1 MPVISAESLLQNL
14 RFASR
19 MLRRNPGFTAAAV
32 LTLALGIG
40 GNTAIFT
47 VTSALLLRPLPLQ
60 DPQQL
65 VLIKLKRVEGAK
77 ETTNGCC
84 TLARF
89 EQLRD
94 RSQSFSGVAAVTN
107 DSLNL
112 TGHGKPEQVPIAR
125 VSPNFFHVLGIKP
138 HFGRTFKQDE
148 GQPEGKPVVL
158 ISDSLWHTRF
168 GGSPD
173 VIGQTINL
181 DSTPQTIIGILP
193 PDIHLPFIAPA
204 EVWSARYFELSL
216 LTPQHI
222 RAGVGYLTVISRLR
236 PGVSLQSATAEMDI
250 LNRQYTAENP
260 KAPDAGPSTSIL
272 IGRMQ
277 ELVVADIRTRL
288 LVLSAAVGIV
298 LLIACANVASLLLSR
313 ALARRKE
320 IAIRA
325 ALGADRAD
333 IVHQLLT
340 ESVLLSLIGGA
351 CGLALAWI
359 AIRTLAV
366 SSAHLFLPEIPI
378 GLDWRVLLF
387 ALGISVGT
395 GLIFGTAPALQLSRT
410 DVNST
415 LRAEGRGSAGSRSRT
430 QMKGALVIGQVALS
444 MVLLTAAGLLL
455 RSFVHLLA
463 VSPGFDPENVLT
475 MNISLPTVKY
485 SDAQKQIAF
494 FEELLRRVSVLP
506 GVRAA
511 GTSAALPLSRIRIT
525 PILVEGQPEV
535 PLAER
540 PFTVIEAVSPLFLE
554 TMCIPL
560 RAGRAFSESDNQKSP
575 RVVIVNEALAH
586 RYWPNENP
594 VGKHIAVGRQTPAE
608 VVGVTGNAKNNGL
621 ALDAEPQ
628 IYLPFAQLPWGN
640 MNLFIRTATEPHGM
654 IAAVR
659 QQVSVI
665 DPDQPV
671 TRVQTV
677 DDLMNNSRSQPRFT
691 MLLLGIFSGTA
702 LVLAIVGIY
711 GVLAYSVAQRTQ
723 EMGIRMAMG
732 AARSDILCM
741 IVNQGLLLAGVGIT
755 IGLAAA
761 LAVTRIMSSLLY
773 QVGTHDF
780 VTFAATSLGFLS
792 IATLASYLPARRATR
807 VDPAEAL
814 RHG

>member
-1 MPVISAESLLQNL
+1 MRMGAERLFQNF

-19 MLRRNPGFTAAAV
+19 MLRKNSGFTFAAV

-47 VTSALLLRPLPLQ
+47 VTSALLLRPLPLH

-65 VLIKLKRVEGAK
+65 VLINLKRVEGTK

-112 TGHGKPEQVPIAR
+112 TGHGEPEQVSIAR
-125 VSPNFFHVLGIKP
+125 VSPNFFQVLGIKP
-138 HFGRTFKQDE
+138 RLGRTFTDDE
-148 GQPEGKPVVL
+148 GRPEGKPVVI
-158 ISDSLWHTRF
+158 ISDALWHTRF

-173 VIGQTINL
+173 VIGKTVNL
-181 DSTPQTIIGILP
+181 DSTPQTIIGVLP
-193 PDIHLPFIAPA
+193 PEIHLPFIAPA

-222 RAGVGYLTVISRLR
+222 RSGVGYLTVIARLK
-236 PGVSLQSATAEMDI
+236 PQVSLPSAMAEMDI

-260 KAPDAGPSTSIL
+260 KAPDAGPNTSIL
-272 IGRMQ
+272 IGRLQ

-288 LVLSAAVGIV
+288 LVLSAAVGVV

-325 ALGADRAD
+325 ALGAERGD
-333 IVHQLLT
+333 IIHQLLT
-340 ESVLLSLIGGA
+340 ESVLLSLLGGA
-351 CGLALAWI
+351 CGLVLAWI
-359 AIRTLAV
+359 AIRGLAI
-366 SSAHLFLPEIPI
+366 SSAHVFLPQIPI

-387 ALGISVGT
+387 TLAISVVT
-395 GLIFGTAPALQLSRT
+395 GLIFGAAPTLQLSRT

-415 LRAEGRGSAGSRSRT
+415 LRDEGRGSAGSRRRT

-444 MVLLTAAGLLL
+444 MILLTAAGLLV
-455 RSFVHLLA
+455 RSFAHLLA
-463 VSPGFDPENVLT
+463 VFPGFDPENVLS

-485 SDAQKQIAF
+485 ADAQKQIAF
-494 FEELLRRVSVLP
+494 FDELQRRVSALP
-506 GVRAA
+506 GVRSA
-511 GTSAALPLSRIRIT
+511 GISAAMPLSRIRIT
-525 PILVEGQPEV
+525 PILAEGQPEV

-540 PFTVIEAVSPLFLE
+540 PFTVIEAVSPSFLE
-554 TMCIPL
+554 TMRIPL
-560 RAGRAFSESDNQKSP
+560 RGGRQFSDADDQKSP
-575 RVVIVNEALAH
+575 RVVIVNEALAR

-594 VGKHIAVGRQTPAE
+594 VGKHIAVGRQASAE
-608 VVGVTGNAKNNGL
+608 VVGVAGNAKNNGL
-621 ALDAEPQ
+621 ALDADPE

-640 MNLFIRTATEPHGM
+640 MNLVVRTVTQPHSMVG
-654 IAAVR
+654 AVR
-659 QQVSVI
+659 QQVASL

-671 TRVQTV
+671 TRVQTLEDV
-677 DDLMNNSRSQPRFT
+677 MNSSRSQPRFT
-691 MLLLGIFSGTA
+691 MLLLGIFSAAA
-702 LVLAIVGIY
+702 LVLAVVGIY
-711 GVLAYSVAQRTQ
+711 GVLAYSVAQRRQ
-723 EMGIRMAMG
+723 EMGIRMALG
-732 AARSDILCM
+732 AATTDILRLV
-741 IVNQGLLLAGVGIT
+741 VNQGLLLAGVGII
-755 IGLAAA
+755 IGLVAA

-773 QVGTHDF
+773 QVGTHDV
-780 VTFAATSLGFLS
+780 VTFAVTSLGCLS
-792 IATLASYLPARRATR
+792 IATLASYLPALRATR

>member
-1 MPVISAESLLQNL
+1 M
-14 RFASR
+14 
-19 MLRRNPGFTAAAV
+19 

-40 GNTAIFT
+40 GNTAIFS
-47 VTSALLLRPLPLQ
+47 VTNALLLRPLPLP
-60 DPQQL
+60 DSQQL
-65 VLIKLKRVEGAK
+65 VLINLKRVEGTK

-112 TGHGKPEQVPIAR
+112 TGHGEPEQVPIAR
-125 VSPNFFHVLGIKP
+125 VSPNFFQVLGIKP
-138 HFGRTFKQDE
+138 RLGRTFTQDE

-173 VIGQTINL
+173 VIGQTVNL

-193 PDIHLPFIAPA
+193 PDIHLPFITPA
-204 EVWSARYFELSL
+204 EVWSARYYELSL

-222 RAGVGYLTVISRLR
+222 RSGVGYLTVIARLR
-236 PGVSLQSATAEMDI
+236 PGVSLQSATAEMDV
-250 LNRQYTAENP
+250 LNRQYSAENP
-260 KAPDAGPSTSIL
+260 KAPDAGPNTSIL
-272 IGRMQ
+272 IGKMQ
-277 ELVVADIRTRL
+277 ELVVADIRGRL
-288 LVLSAAVGIV
+288 LVLSAAVGLV

-325 ALGADRAD
+325 ALGAERAH
-333 IVHQLLT
+333 IVHQLLI
-340 ESVLLSLIGGA
+340 ESVLLSLVGGA
-351 CGLALAWI
+351 CGLTLAWI
-359 AIRTLAV
+359 AIQTLAA
-366 SSAHLFLPEIPI
+366 SSSRAFLPEIPI

-387 ALGISVGT
+387 ALGISVAT
-395 GLIFGTAPALQLSRT
+395 GLVFGAAPALQLSRT

-415 LRAEGRGSAGSRSRT
+415 LRDEGRGSSGSRSRT
-430 QMKGALVIGQVALS
+430 QMKSALVIGQIALS
-444 MVLLTAAGLLL
+444 MVLLTAAGLLV
-455 RSFVHLLA
+455 RSFAHLLA

-494 FEELLRRVSVLP
+494 FDDLLRRVSVLP
-506 GVRAA
+506 GVHAA

-525 PILVEGQPEV
+525 PILAEGQPEV
-535 PLAER
+535 SLAER
-540 PFTVIEAVSPLFLE
+540 PFTVVEAVSPSFLD
-554 TMCIPL
+554 TMRIPL
-560 RAGRAFSESDNQKSP
+560 RAGRAFTDADNQKSP
-575 RVVIVNEALAH
+575 RVLIVNEALAD
-586 RYWPNENP
+586 RYWPTENP

-608 VVGVTGNAKNNGL
+608 VVGVAGNAKNNGL

-640 MNLFIRTATEPHGM
+640 MNLFVRTAIEPHAM

-659 QQVSVI
+659 QQISAI

-677 DDLMNNSRSQPRFT
+677 DDLMNQSRSQPRFT

-732 AARSDILCM
+732 AARSDILRM
-741 IVNQGLLLAGVGIT
+741 VVNQGLLVAGLGIA
-755 IGLAAA
+755 IGIVTA
-761 LAVTRIMSSLLY
+761 LAVTRIMATLLY
-773 QVGTHDF
+773 HVGTHDF
-780 VTFAATSLGFLS
+780 ITFAVVSLGFLS
-792 IATLASYLPARRATR
+792 ITTLASYLPARRATR

>member
-1 MPVISAESLLQNL
+1 MIGMESLSRNV

-19 MLRRNPGFTAAAV
+19 MLLKNPGFTLAAV
-32 LTLALGIG
+32 ITLALGIG

-47 VTSALLLRPLPLQ
+47 VTSAILLRPLPLR

-65 VLIKLKRVEGAK
+65 VLINLKRVEGTK

-112 TGHGKPEQVPIAR
+112 TGHGEPEQVPIAR
-125 VSPNFFHVLGIKP
+125 VSPNFFQVLGIKP
-138 HFGRTFKQDE
+138 HLGRSFADE
-148 GQPEGKPVVL
+148 EGLPEGKPVVM

-168 GGSPD
+168 GGSPS
-173 VIGQTINL
+173 VVGETVNL

-204 EVWSARYFELSL
+204 EIWSARYFELSL

-222 RAGVGYLTVISRLR
+222 RSGVGYLTVLARLR

-250 LNRQYTAENP
+250 LNRQYTSENP
-260 KAPDAGPSTSIL
+260 KAPDAGANTSIL
-272 IGRMQ
+272 IGRLQ

-288 LVLSAAVGIV
+288 LVLSAAVGVV

-325 ALGADRAD
+325 ALGAERAD
-333 IVHQLLT
+333 IVSQLLT

-351 CGLALAWI
+351 CGLALGWI
-359 AIRTLAV
+359 AIRALAA
-366 SSAHLFLPEIPI
+366 SSAHTFLPEIPI

-387 ALGISVGT
+387 AFGISVAT
-395 GLIFGTAPALQLSRT
+395 GLVFGAAPALQLSRT

-415 LRAEGRGSAGSRSRT
+415 LRDEGRGSAGSRSRT
-430 QMKGALVIGQVALS
+430 QIKGALVIGQVALS
-444 MVLLTAAGLLL
+444 MVLLTAAGLLV
-455 RSFVHLLA
+455 RSFARLLT

-494 FEELLRRVSVLP
+494 FDELLRRVSSLP

-540 PFTVIEAVSPLFLE
+540 PFTVVEAVSPSFLE
-554 TMCIPL
+554 TMRIPL
-560 RAGRAFSESDNQKSP
+560 RAGRGFSDADNQKSP
-575 RVVIVNEALAH
+575 RVVIVNDALAH

-594 VGKHIAVGRQTPAE
+594 VGKHIAVGRQAPAE
-608 VVGVTGNAKNNGL
+608 VVGVASDAKNNGL
-621 ALDAEPQ
+621 ALEADPQ

-640 MNLFIRTATEPHGM
+640 MNLFVRTATEPHSM
-654 IAAVR
+654 IAPVR
-659 QQVSVI
+659 QQISSI

-677 DDLMNNSRSQPRFT
+677 EELMNSSRTQPRFT
-691 MLLLGIFSGTA
+691 MLLLGIFSATA

-711 GVLAYSVAQRTQ
+711 GVLAYSVAQRRQ
-723 EMGIRMAMG
+723 EMGIRMALG
-732 AARSDILCM
+732 AARADILQM
-741 IVNQGLLLAGVGIT
+741 VVNQGLLLAGAGIIT
-755 IGLAAA
+755 GLLAA
-761 LAVTRIMSSLLY
+761 LAITRIMSSLLY

-780 VTFAATSLGFLS
+780 ATFAVTSLGFLS
-792 IATLASYLPARRATR
+792 VATLASYLPARRATR